1 MTSKGLFALIAM
13 PCAALLLACGDG
25 VLGPGEIVT
34 LEVHPSLV
42 TCVGVDEMQCMQV
55 REPPQSN
62 WTPLYQSIE
71 GFDHEPGVFQ
81 TLRVRIVPVS
91 NPPADGSSL
100 KYVLIRIIRREPVTS

>member
-34 LEVHPSLV
+34 IEVHPSLV